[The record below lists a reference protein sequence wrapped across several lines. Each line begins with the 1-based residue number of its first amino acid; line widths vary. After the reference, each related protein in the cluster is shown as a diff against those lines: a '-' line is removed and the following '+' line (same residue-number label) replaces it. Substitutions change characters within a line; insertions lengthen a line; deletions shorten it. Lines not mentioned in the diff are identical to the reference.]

1 MLYGNCNCKLKQF
14 VSGKSAAWLA
24 PLDVWILLAFSLPE
38 GKSTCIRF
46 LRCRIRIIAEF
57 LLLAA
62 LLISWAVMGFKT
74 QQSCP
79 LSNAASCPVSRS
91 TSSCV
96 DGWIGYRGKCYY
108 FSEAEGN
115 WTYSQNNCSSLGASL
130 AVIDT
135 RQDLDFIL
143 RYKGTTDPWIGLQR
157 GSDHHWKW
165 ANGTKFNNLFEVR
178 GDANCAFLTETA
190 VSSSR
195 CYTVRSWICNKPY
208 A

>member
-1 MLYGNCNCKLKQF
+1 MEKTNSHSEKVQRYNSIEK
-14 VSGKSAAWLA
+14 
-24 PLDVWILLAFSLPE
+24 E

-46 LRCRIRIIAEF
+46 LRCRIRIVAEF

-79 LSNAASCPVSRS
+79 LSNSASCPVSRS

-130 AVIDT
+130 AVIDA

-165 ANGTKFNNLFEVR
+165 TNGTKFNNLFEVR

>member
-1 MLYGNCNCKLKQF
+1 MEKTNSHSEKVQRCNSFEKE
-14 VSGKSAAWLA
+14 GKSAH
-24 PLDVWILLAFSLPE
+24 
-38 GKSTCIRF
+38 IRF
-46 LRCRIRIIAEF
+46 FRWRIRVVVEVFIVIAVI
-57 LLLAA
+57 
-62 LLISWAVMGFKT
+62 LISLAVMAFKT

-79 LSNAASCPVSRS
+79 LPIAASCSICPSVP
-91 TSSCV
+91 SCE
-96 DGWIGYRGKCYY
+96 DGWVGYQGKCYY

-115 WTYSQNNCSSLGASL
+115 WIYSKNNCSSLGASL

-135 RQDLDFIL
+135 WQDLDFVL

-165 ANGTKFNNLFEVR
+165 ENGTKFNNLFEVR

-195 CYTVRSWICNKPY
+195 CYTERSWICNKPY